1 MVRLSRWL
9 LICDGMKFLAI
20 QLFGGMRT
28 FESTAPTFFSN
39 IVEANEA
46 DGWTIHIFIHTWST
60 QNNNEATG
68 GNIRGIDFSEDESL
82 AERIKT
88 VYKPT
93 AYKVSSPI
101 VGADVALHNKLNS
114 RATQKSK
121 RAIVS
126 SYTSLRNCNLL
137 RLDYENKFNI
147 TYEYVLQTRPDVE
160 FQSEFRI
167 DRLTRNLRVYPE
179 VSPFTVSANEFKDG
193 ALYSAY
199 SADFPFAVE
208 VSPRVVGCT
217 DVFFISKP
225 GVMNRVANGIKFV
238 QDNLGDFVNHEALFH
253 DMICSFNVEHKL
265 ISYLQHR
272 EWRIKRMDSSEELSD
287 IENIDYKSQ
296 LKVRGRL
303 KKVMVELLKLGQ
315 SMC

>member
-1 MVRLSRWL
+1 
-9 LICDGMKFLAI
+9 
-20 QLFGGMRT
+20 MRT
-28 FESTAPTFFSN
+28 FESTAPTFFRN
-39 IVEANEA
+39 IIEANEA
-46 DGWTIHIFIHTWST
+46 DGWTIHIFIHTWNV

-68 GNIRGIDFSEDESL
+68 GNICGMDFSEDESL

-137 RLDYENKFNI
+137 RLDYENKFKI
-147 TYEYVLQTRPDVE
+147 TYEYVLQTRPDIE

-167 DRLTRNLRVYPE
+167 DTLTRSLSVYPE
-179 VSPFTVSANEFKDG
+179 VSPFTVNANGFKDG

-199 SADFPFAVE
+199 SADFPYAVE

-217 DVFFISKP
+217 DVIFISKP
-225 GVMNRVANGIKFV
+225 GVMNRVANGIEFV

-253 DMICSFNVEHKL
+253 DMLCSFNVEHKL

-272 EWRIKRMDSSEELSD
+272 EWRIKRMNSSEELCD
-287 IENIDYKSQ
+287 IEKIDNKSQ
-296 LKVRGRL
+296 LKVSARL
-303 KKVMVELLKLGQ
+303 KKVALRTIAGLIPLNLLRRKARALKDKNKKTNK
-315 SMC
+315 